1 MSVARSARDR
11 CQAVA
16 WRRQDPR
23 SCSDSRLQTSKLKCA
38 ALMTR
43 ALVVL
48 RVACALLVLA
58 AGNVNSLPKAQP
70 SGPRIALLFMTQGPM
85 PLEENWKRFFEG
97 VQGLHPPQLAPAQL
111 AQLLQKH
118 AINQLD
124 HQLRVAGVMQHSNAV
139 RKAPCI
145 SNQVLM
151 VRAPAGTLAECESG
165 AAAVSACI
173 HLAWCLS

>member
-1 MSVARSARDR
+1 
-11 CQAVA
+11 
-16 WRRQDPR
+16 
-23 SCSDSRLQTSKLKCA
+23 
-38 ALMTR
+38 MTR

-111 AQLLQKH
+111 AQLLQKQ

-151 VRAPAGTLAECESG
+151 VRAPAGTLAEGECRRCCCQRMHSSRMVLVMT
-165 AAAVSACI
+165 AVQRQLLLCVQQV
-173 HLAWCLS
+173 CVK